1 MVVIVLVARILVGIS
16 MLVLTLYAIRHYW
29 FALTRMRMRRPK
41 DTMELV
47 GFVMPSITVLVPM
60 HNEERV
66 ASDILQALIDN
77 DYDPKKLEIIPIN
90 DRSNDRTAEIIDEFA
105 AKYPFIKP
113 FHRKDGQGGK
123 PAALV
128 EVTDRVQGDIILM
141 FDADYVPGRSM
152 LKMLVAPFADP
163 EIGAVMGR
171 VVPYNV
177 GDSLLSG
184 LLSLER
190 AAGYQS
196 GQQSRFNL
204 GFTAQFGG
212 TVGGVRKRAL
222 DAVGGWNP
230 SSLTEDTD
238 LTFALLLNGWRTAY
252 VNRAECYEEVPQDW
266 PVRRKQLMRWVM
278 GHTACLHDYWPDIMR
293 ARFLTRREK
302 IESFFLLGMYWTA
315 PWLVIGW
322 IASLALFFIIEAHYV
337 PILFIAMTLIGY
349 QMFANQATF
358 LEIGSATLLDGNRK
372 RILLMP
378 LNMLNFFAS
387 IGAICHAL
395 WNFYW
400 ARLWGTGDGGWDK
413 TRRTRLRPDGGGSS
427 NAFGLGTPRDSTL
440 ASTVLATPRQDV
452 RGYGD

>member
-1 MVVIVLVARILVGIS
+1 MGFIILVARILVIIS
-16 MLVLTLYAIRHYW
+16 MTVLTAYSLRHYW
-29 FALTRMRMRRPK
+29 FALTRMRMRKPK

-47 GFVMPSITVLVPM
+47 GFYMPRITVFVPM

-66 ASDILQALIDN
+66 AADILQALVDN
-77 DYDPKKLEIIPIN
+77 DYDQSKLEIIPIN
-90 DRSNDRTAEIIDEFA
+90 DRSTDTTSKIIDAYA
-105 AKYPFIKP
+105 AKYPVIKP
-113 FHRKDGQGGK
+113 FHRTKGVGGK

-128 EVTDRVQGDIILM
+128 EVNERATGDILLM

-152 LKMLVAPFADP
+152 LKMLVAPFTDP

-190 AAGYQS
+190 GAGYQS
-196 GQQSRFNL
+196 GQQSRYNL

-222 DAVGGWNP
+222 EAVGGWNP
-230 SSLTEDTD
+230 TSLTEDTD

-266 PVRRKQLMRWVM
+266 AVRRKQLMRWVM

-293 ARFLTRREK
+293 ARFLRTSEK
-302 IESFFLLGMYWTA
+302 IEALFLLGMYWTA

-322 IASLALFFIIEAHYV
+322 IASLALFFIVEAHYV
-337 PILFIAMTLIGY
+337 PVLFFAMTLLGY
-349 QMFANQATF
+349 QMFANQSTF
-358 LEIGSATLLDGNRK
+358 IEIGSASMLDGNKGRV
-372 RILLMP
+372 LLMP

-387 IGAICHAL
+387 VVATCAAL
-395 WNFYW
+395 WKFYW
-400 ARLWGTGDGGWDK
+400 TRLWGSDDGGWDK
-413 TRRTRLRPDGGGSS
+413 TKRTRLRPAPGGTG
-427 NAFGLGTPRDSTL
+427 NAFGLKQQLDSNFNSDAL
-440 ASTVLATPRQDV
+440 NPVANA
-452 RGYGD
+452 GGD